1 MQPVCFLYNPTAG
14 ETVITEWLDT
24 IISIYQRR
32 GCTIV
37 PYRLGFRAGEPE
49 LIADLLGHGY
59 RHVLVAGG
67 DGTVNYVVGIM
78 KHHGI
83 DLPVAVLPTGTAN
96 DFAGMLGVPGDISRA
111 CRAIP
116 RRRGSACRPGCRG
129 RRAVRQRLQLRPFS
143 PMCRKKT
150 PTVLKNNFGKLA
162 YYFGGLGELPNFRKM
177 HITIR
182 SEEVDYDGTSLIFFV
197 FNGRTAGKMRF
208 AYSAEIDD
216 GLLDVIVV
224 KGDGPI
230 GTLRALF
237 HFIRQNAGLRRLD
250 PGDYPEGVLHFKSRD
265 FVVDSP
271 MRRNEVTDIDGQP
284 GPRFPVRITCEA
296 GALRVI
302 RPAHHRKD

>member
-111 CRAIP
+111 CRAILDGEEHYEP
-116 RRRGSACRPGCRG
+116 VVQLSTDRTPSINLVESENLGSHLRFSALAQNKTDRNMEPFFINVSYCPTGDLPSHHEG
-129 RRAVRQRLQLRPFS
+129 EEFLYVLEGSVQLLYGQE
-143 PMCRKKT
+143 T
-150 PTVLKNNFGKLA
+150 YTL
-162 YYFGGLGELPNFRKM
+162 E
-177 HITIR
+177 
-182 SEEVDYDGTSLIFFV
+182 
-197 FNGRTAGKMRF
+197 
-208 AYSAEIDD
+208 
-216 GLLDVIVV
+216 
-224 KGDGPI
+224 KGDSI
-230 GTLRALF
+230 YYDSIVTHNLTTLA
-237 HFIRQNAGLRRLD
+237 
-250 PGDYPEGVLHFKSRD
+250 EGETAKVLA
-265 FVVDSP
+265 
-271 MRRNEVTDIDGQP
+271 VTYTP
-284 GPRFPVRITCEA
+284 F
-296 GALRVI
+296 
-302 RPAHHRKD
+302 

>member
-111 CRAIP
+111 CRAILD
-116 RRRGSACRPGCRG
+116 GED
-129 RRAVRQRLQLRPFS
+129 QRVDLGVAGGERFVNVFS
-143 PMCRKKT
+143 CGLFTDVSQKT

-177 HITIR
+177 HIPKR
-182 SEEVDYDGTSLIFFV
+182 SITT
-197 FNGRTAGKMRF
+197 GRR
-208 AYSAEIDD
+208 
-216 GLLDVIVV
+216 
-224 KGDGPI
+224 
-230 GTLRALF
+230 
-237 HFIRQNAGLRRLD
+237 
-250 PGDYPEGVLHFKSRD
+250 
-265 FVVDSP
+265 
-271 MRRNEVTDIDGQP
+271 
-284 GPRFPVRITCEA
+284 
-296 GALRVI
+296 
-302 RPAHHRKD
+302 

>member
-111 CRAIP
+111 CRAILD
-116 RRRGSACRPGCRG
+116 GEE
-129 RRAVRQRLQLRPFS
+129 QRVDLGVAGGERFVNVFS
-143 PMCRKKT
+143 CGLFTDVSQKT

-237 HFIRQNAGLRRLD
+237 HFIRQNAGLLRLD